1 MAQHYTGNRM
11 TSAADKPGA
20 SRQHD
25 LLATRQGHTRR
36 MDTDIAL
43 AAHPAAPPPLPYSA
57 TPPLPESP
65 NGWAAMGMLV
75 LYFLLQVVVG
85 GTIAAMIGLGV
96 FVADHGQPV
105 ADIMQAIKAVMARPN
120 VSVGLVAGALGGAT
134 AIMWWLVRRRWP
146 LLWQRATPPGF
157 GLAAPRDASFYAIAA
172 AAGIALP
179 IIGGLLTQFL
189 AQGHRVPQDIKQLG
203 SHASLA
209 AKFVLMMV
217 AITIA
222 PLIEELLFRGV
233 LLSAWLKRLN
243 VGWAIACTSL
253 VFALVH
259 LPDLKFLWYGLP
271 NLAMLGA
278 AFAWL
283 RLKSNSLWPAVI
295 AHGMNNLVTTLAWF
309 FTMNSAG

>member
-1 MAQHYTGNRM
+1 MAGHYTGNRM

-25 LLATRQGHTRR
+25 HPDTRQGHTRR

-43 AAHPAAPPPLPYSA
+43 AAHPAAPPPLPYSVA
-57 TPPLPESP
+57 PPVPESP
-65 NGWAAMGMLV
+65 NGWIAMGMLL
-75 LYFLLQVVVG
+75 LYFLLQAFVG
-85 GTIAAMIGLGV
+85 GVIAAMIGLGV
-96 FVADHGQPV
+96 FLLDHGQPV
-105 ADIMQAIKAVMARPN
+105 AEIMTAIKAVLARPN
-120 VSVGLVAGALGGAT
+120 VNVGLVAGALGGAT
-134 AIMWWLVRRRWP
+134 AIMLWLVRRQWP
-146 LLWQRATPPGF
+146 LLWRRTTVPGF
-157 GLAAPRDASFYAIAA
+157 GLAPPRDASFYAIAVV
-172 AAGIALP
+172 AGIALP
-179 IIGGLLTQFL
+179 IVGGMLTQAL
-189 AQGHRVPQDIKQLG
+189 AHGHRVPQDIKQLG
-203 SHASLA
+203 AHASLA

-217 AITIA
+217 AIAIA
-222 PLIEELLFRGV
+222 PLIEEVLFRGV

-243 VGWAIACTSL
+243 VGWAVACTSL

-309 FTMNSAG
+309 FAMQSAV

>member
-1 MAQHYTGNRM
+1 MIYRHQ
-11 TSAADKPGA
+11 P
-20 SRQHD
+20 
-25 LLATRQGHTRR
+25 GHTRH

-43 AAHPAAPPPLPYSA
+43 AAQPAGPPPLPYPV
-57 TPPLPESP
+57 TPPLHESP
-65 NGWAAMGMLV
+65 NGWAALGMLV
-75 LYFLLQVVVG
+75 LYFLLQAAVG
-85 GTIAAMIGLGV
+85 GVIAAMIGLGV
-96 FVADHGQPV
+96 FLFDHGQPV
-105 ADIMQAIKAVMARPN
+105 SEIMQAIKALLARPN
-120 VSVGLVAGALGGAT
+120 INVLLVAGALGGAT
-134 AIMWWLVRRRWP
+134 AIMLWLVRRRWP

-157 GLAAPRDASFYAIAA
+157 GLAAPRDASFYAIAV

-179 IIGGLLTQFL
+179 IIGGILTQFL

-203 SHASLA
+203 VHASLA
-209 AKFVLMMV
+209 AKCVLMIV
-217 AITIA
+217 AVTIA

-243 VGWAIACTSL
+243 VGWAVACTSL
-253 VFALVH
+253 AFALVH

-309 FTMNSAG
+309 FTLNGAG

>member
-1 MAQHYTGNRM
+1 M
-11 TSAADKPGA
+11 TYLPPVK
-20 SRQHD
+20 
-25 LLATRQGHTRR
+25 GHTCR

-43 AAHPAAPPPLPYSA
+43 VAHPADPPPLPYSV
-57 TPPLPESP
+57 TPPVPESP

-75 LYFLLQVVVG
+75 LYFLLQAFVG
-85 GTIAAMIGLGV
+85 GVIAAMIGLGV
-96 FVADHGQPV
+96 FLLDHDQPV
-105 ADIMQAIKAVMARPN
+105 AEIMQTIKVLLGRPN
-120 VSVGLVAGALGGAT
+120 INVLLVAGALGGAT
-134 AIMWWLVRRRWP
+134 AIMWWLVRHRWP
-146 LLWQRATPPGF
+146 QLWRRAAVPGF
-157 GLAAPRDASFYAIAA
+157 GLAAPRDTSFYAIAV

-179 IIGGLLTQFL
+179 IIGGVLTQFL
-189 AQGHRVPQDIKQLG
+189 AQGHQVPQDIKQLG
-203 SHASLA
+203 ANASLA
-209 AKFVLMMV
+209 AKFVLMIV

-243 VGWAIACTSL
+243 VGWAVACTSL
-253 VFALVH
+253 LFALVH

-295 AHGMNNLVTTLAWF
+295 AHGMNNLVTTVAWF
-309 FTMNSAG
+309 FTMQNAV

>member
-1 MAQHYTGNRM
+1 
-11 TSAADKPGA
+11 
-20 SRQHD
+20 
-25 LLATRQGHTRR
+25 

-43 AAHPAAPPPLPYSA
+43 TAGPATPPPLYPV
-57 TPPLPESP
+57 TPPLPEPP
-65 NGWAAMGMLV
+65 NGWAAVGMLV
-75 LYFLLQVVVG
+75 LYFLLQAVVG
-85 GTIAAMIGLGV
+85 GSIAAMIGLGV
-96 FVADHGQPV
+96 FLVDHGQPV
-105 ADIMQAIKAVMARPN
+105 SEIMQTIKVVMARPT

-189 AQGHRVPQDIKQLG
+189 AQGHHVPQDIKQLG
-203 SHASLA
+203 AHAPLA
-209 AKFVLMMV
+209 AKFVLMIV
-217 AITIA
+217 AITVA

-243 VGWAIACTSL
+243 VGWAVACTSL

-283 RLKSNSLWPAVI
+283 RLKSHSLWPAVI

-309 FTMNSAG
+309 FAMNSAG

>member
-1 MAQHYTGNRM
+1 
-11 TSAADKPGA
+11 
-20 SRQHD
+20 
-25 LLATRQGHTRR
+25 

-43 AAHPAAPPPLPYSA
+43 AHQPAGPPPLPYPV
-57 TPPLPESP
+57 TPPLPDSP
-65 NGWAAMGMLV
+65 NGWAALGMLV
-75 LYFLLQVVVG
+75 LYFLLQTAVG
-85 GTIAAMIGLGV
+85 GAIAALLGLGV
-96 FVADHGQPV
+96 FLFDHGQP
-105 ADIMQAIKAVMARPN
+105 AAEIMQAIKALLARPN
-120 VSVGLVAGALGGAT
+120 INALVLAGALGGAT
-134 AIMWWLVRRRWP
+134 AIMWRLVRRRWP
-146 LLWQRATPPGF
+146 LLWQRANPPGF
-157 GLAAPRDASFYAIAA
+157 GLAAPREASFYAIAL

-179 IIGGLLTQFL
+179 FVGGLLTQFL
-189 AQGHRVPQDIKQLG
+189 AHGHHVPQDIKQLG
-203 SHASLA
+203 AQVSLP
-209 AKFVLMMV
+209 AKFVLIIV
-217 AITIA
+217 AVTIA

-243 VGWAIACTSL
+243 VGWAVACTSL

-295 AHGMNNLVTTLAWF
+295 AHGMNNLVTALAWF